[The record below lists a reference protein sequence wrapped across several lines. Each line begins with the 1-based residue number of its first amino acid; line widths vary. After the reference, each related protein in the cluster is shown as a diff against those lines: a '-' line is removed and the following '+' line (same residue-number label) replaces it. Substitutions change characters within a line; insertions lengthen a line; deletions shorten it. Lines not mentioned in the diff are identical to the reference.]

1 MRFAGGGRLM
11 AASPSDLQ
19 HLLRRAGFGATP
31 AQLAAFAGLELP
43 AVVDGLLAAVSPPD
57 PPPAAIDDPAVSGYE
72 QWVAATQWWLNR
84 MVTTPAPLVEKMT
97 LFWHGHFVSDVDK
110 VGDMGAMWRQL
121 SLYRHGALG
130 NFRTL
135 TQAMAIDPAMLR
147 YLDND
152 RNVKGAPNQNFARE
166 LMELFLLGAD
176 PGNYTQDDVIASARA
191 WTGYGLRPNTWQYQF
206 DANEHDGGS
215 KLFLGVTTNLDGPG
229 VIDTIFDHADRGPI
243 MARFIARKLWEFFA
257 HPIPPPGVV
266 TALATELRSN
276 NYELKPLLRALFLRP
291 EFYLPAAK
299 QGLVRSP
306 IEWVVALLK
315 ATGLDAATANPE
327 WYVENMGQQPYSP
340 PNVAGW
346 KSNAYWISATAASAR
361 ADWASYVA
369 YKASVAGFLGTTA
382 SLAPAAAIDN
392 AFAAFNIDRPTPGT
406 RNALIAWL
414 TDQRTVLY
422 TGGLEPRN
430 LILLMALSPE
440 MQLA

>member
-31 AQLAAFAGLELP
+31 AQLASFAGLELS
-43 AVVDGLLAAVSPPD
+43 AVVDALLAAVSPPD
-57 PPPAAIDDPAVSGYE
+57 PPPVEIDNAAVSDFE
-72 QWVAATQWWLNR
+72 QWIAATHWWIDR
-84 MVTTPAPLVEKMT
+84 MATTAAPLVEKMT
-97 LFWHGHFVSDVDK
+97 LFWHGHFVSGSDK
-110 VGDMGAMWRQL
+110 VGDMGVMWRQL
-121 SLYRHGALG
+121 SLYRNGALG

-135 TQAMAIDPAMLR
+135 AQAMALDPAMLR

-152 RNVKGAPNQNFARE
+152 RNVKGAPNENFARE

-176 PGNYTQDDVIASARA
+176 LGNYTQDDVIASARA
-191 WTGYGLRPNTWQYQF
+191 WTGYGLKPDTWQYQF
-206 DANEHDGGS
+206 DPNEHDGGS
-215 KLFLGVTTNLDGPG
+215 KTFLGVTANLDGPG
-229 VIDTIFDHADRGPI
+229 IINTIFDHPDKGPI

-257 HPIPPPGVV
+257 HPSPPPSVI

-306 IEWVVALLK
+306 IEWVVALMK
-315 ATGLDAATANPE
+315 ATGLDAATVHPE
-327 WYVENMGQQPYSP
+327 WFIAAMGQQPYSP

-346 KSNAYWISATAASAR
+346 KSNAYWISATTANAR
-361 ADWASYVA
+361 ADCASFVS
-369 YKASVAGFLGTTA
+369 YKASEAGFLGTTG
-382 SLAPAAAIDN
+382 SLAPATAVDN
-392 AFAAFNIDRPTPGT
+392 ALAAFNIDRPTAGT

-414 TDQRTVLY
+414 TSQRAVPY
-422 TGGLEPRN
+422 TAWLEQKN
-430 LILLMALSPE
+430 LIVLVALSPE